1 MRRMTLFGLL
11 VASLANIVP
20 AMAQESDFSRL
31 LSAPL
36 MIDRAEPVTA
46 IPLEL
51 RGGKLFIDAAANGA
65 TGEFILDT
73 GSPTILSREFADT
86 LGLEIVAQNTGRD
99 ANGTE
104 VTMDFAILDTLQ
116 IGTVVFHDIPVL
128 IHDFS
133 SLDMGACIVG
143 PGILGSELFPGS
155 VWRVDTEAGQ
165 LSVAASLAA
174 LPALDPVVSARLYDF
189 GYPHAPIV
197 DYAVGDVSDKAL
209 FDTGSSA
216 EVALFAPVAE
226 AMSVQ
231 GVISA
236 GSAVTGTGYEGE
248 SAGGLGEATTL
259 TRFTLSEF
267 RFDRESLGAVR
278 AATRSVPPTLVGA
291 GILASHI
298 VTLDY
303 PDGQFLLSNRDNAA
317 PGTAEAGYGLAFIG
331 EDVRVVRLFDD
342 TPAARAG
349 VRLGDQV
356 TAISGRSLI
365 VSEGNSKCTVA
376 NWLFASFDPAT
387 AAELEILR
395 DGVSS
400 RISIPP
406 H

>member
-1 MRRMTLFGLL
+1 
-11 VASLANIVP
+11 
-20 AMAQESDFSRL
+20 
-31 LSAPL
+31 